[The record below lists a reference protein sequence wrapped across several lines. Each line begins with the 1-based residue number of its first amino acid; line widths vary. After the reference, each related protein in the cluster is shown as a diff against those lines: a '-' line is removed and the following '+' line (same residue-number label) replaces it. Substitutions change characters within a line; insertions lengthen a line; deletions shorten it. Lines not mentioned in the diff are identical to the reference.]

1 MRMEDIIVR
10 IICIATISVIPIGLL
25 GWLIHKLFFYPDEP
39 NEYNNGVDLAF
50 TPLTY
55 DNFISFY
62 NINPKRWEFWNPN
75 TGWIKYYP
83 DNEPYY
89 AYINF
94 MMKTNRDREKLKEKY
109 KEFQEQQNNIKQAK
123 DLSVLIAQSK
133 LDIANYEKLCHDEY
147 KEVYE
152 TILGRLQNEPN
163 RSSSI
168 K

>member
-1 MRMEDIIVR
+1 MEDIIIK
-10 IICIATISVIPIGLL
+10 IILIVTISVIPLGLL
-25 GWLIHKLFFYPDEP
+25 GYLAYKIFIYPNEP
-39 NEYNNGVDLAF
+39 NEYNDIDF
-50 TPLTY
+50 TSLTY

-62 NINPKRWEFWNPN
+62 NINPKRWDFWSVN
-75 TGWIKYYP
+75 TGWIRYYP

-94 MMKTNRDREKLKEKY
+94 SMKTNRDREKLKEKY
-109 KEFQEQQNNIKQAK
+109 EELQEQKNNVKQAK

-133 LDIANYEKLCHDEY
+133 LDVANYEKLCRDEY

-152 TILGRLQNEPN
+152 TILGRLQNESN
-163 RSSSI
+163 GSSSV